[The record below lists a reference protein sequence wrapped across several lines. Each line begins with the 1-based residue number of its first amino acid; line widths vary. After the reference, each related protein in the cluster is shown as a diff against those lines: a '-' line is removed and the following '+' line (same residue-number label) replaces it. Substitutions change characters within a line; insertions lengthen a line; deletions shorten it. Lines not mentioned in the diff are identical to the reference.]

1 MPELCYEAR
10 EQLGP
15 AIERDRGV
23 KLTHTDLLVALTARV
38 LKKHPK
44 MNASWAGNA
53 IQLNPQVNISVAMAV
68 ADGVVGAVIPECR
81 HARRS
86 PTSRCSAGT

>member
-1 MPELCYEAR
+1 MQAR
-10 EQLGP
+10 EKLGP
-15 AIERDRGV
+15 AIETDRGV

-53 IQLNPQVNISVAMAV
+53 IQMNPHVNISVAMAV
-68 ADGVVGAVIPECR
+68 TDGVVGAVIPN
-81 HARRS
+81 ADTTALL
-86 PTSRCSAGT
+86 PTSRCSAGI